1 MKLRKV
7 PILLGVLVLIISNLA
22 CVASGGGPPSL
33 TNPRMSTGFDGA
45 NTTTVYSPSDI
56 FYAVAD
62 LSNVE
67 TGSVVDAK
75 WYIVSSPDYN
85 AGEIE
90 SSTLKIED
98 KNAANYESFKLSSKN
113 SWPVGE
119 YKVELYLDG
128 TLVHTLNFSVK

>member
-1 MKLRKV
+1 
-7 PILLGVLVLIISNLA
+7 
-22 CVASGGGPPSL
+22 
-33 TNPRMSTGFDGA
+33 
-45 NTTTVYSPSDI
+45 
-56 FYAVAD
+56 
-62 LSNVE
+62 VE

-98 KNAANYESFKLSSKN
+98 KNAANYVSFKLSSKN